1 MTNAIVVSYNVCIMQ
16 LLIGGML
23 TKEIE
28 PHKRLRELIR
38 QLERKIGTLND
49 SQMACCSITMAQC
62 YALVEIGRA
71 GSISL
76 VELSEALGLENSTIS
91 RTVNHLVNAEMVNRE
106 IDPANRRYV
115 TISLTEDGQQ
125 IFDSIETC
133 MNIYYKQILRKIPE
147 QKQAEVLESIQILLD
162 AFIALEQE

>member
-1 MTNAIVVSYNVCIMQ
+1 M
-16 LLIGGML
+16 GGMFINEL
-23 TKEIE
+23 E

-38 QLERKIGTLND
+38 QLERKTGALND
-49 SQMACCSITMAQC
+49 SQMTCCNITMAQC

-71 GSISL
+71 GNISL
-76 VELSEALGLENSTIS
+76 IELSEALGLENSTIS

-106 IDPANRRYV
+106 VDPTNRRYV

-133 MNIYYKQILRKIPE
+133 MNIYYKQILRQIPE
-147 QKQAEVLESIQILLD
+147 EKHAEVLESIQILID
-162 AFIALEQE
+162 AFTASEQE